1 MQTEVWGVTMEEY
14 IKKLLEQVRF
24 REAHQ
29 GIHDELKT
37 HIEDQIEANISCGMD
52 EDTAEKRAVD
62 DMGDPVE
69 VGISLD
75 RVHRPQIAWGVIIA
89 AVLVGVIGIMIHT
102 YIEKDRL
109 LIDILNEPPF
119 SADDR
124 YYILFTVL
132 GIGAMLFMYLVD
144 YTTVAKYSK
153 VIATVLVAGYLITY
167 HGSYKFLRL
176 VADKNVLNDEAV
188 NYDRLESLV
197 EFLNNCVSFSFA
209 LMFLLIPLYAGIL
222 YKYRGQSYGGL
233 IKALLWVFVPRIIPF
248 VSSRYY
254 NMRAFIVV
262 GSMLVQLTYAIK
274 KGWIKVRKIPSIIS
288 IWLAYVFYLVYFIRT
303 EVGGFTRSGSNEIK
317 TIMDSMKIFG
327 EGKIYTWGG
336 SSSMQTRGCVSSPAG
351 SYVLT
356 YISAAWGLVI
366 GLAVVMIV
374 AALIVFGFVSMAKSK
389 NQLGQIMGCG
399 CMMWI
404 AVNAIANI
412 VVGFG
417 IVPEFYASFFPF
429 ISNNNIVIS
438 YVFLGVLIS
447 VYKYKDAYPQHVDIK
462 GRSNKEKGL
471 QS

>member
-1 MQTEVWGVTMEEY
+1 
-14 IKKLLEQVRF
+14 
-24 REAHQ
+24 
-29 GIHDELKT
+29 
-37 HIEDQIEANISCGMD
+37 
-52 EDTAEKRAVD
+52 
-62 DMGDPVE
+62 
-69 VGISLD
+69 
-75 RVHRPQIAWGVIIA
+75 
-89 AVLVGVIGIMIHT
+89 
-102 YIEKDRL
+102 
-109 LIDILNEPPF
+109 
-119 SADDR
+119 
-124 YYILFTVL
+124 
-132 GIGAMLFMYLVD
+132 
-144 YTTVAKYSK
+144 
-153 VIATVLVAGYLITY
+153 
-167 HGSYKFLRL
+167 
-176 VADKNVLNDEAV
+176 
-188 NYDRLESLV
+188 
-197 EFLNNCVSFSFA
+197 
-209 LMFLLIPLYAGIL
+209 
-222 YKYRGQSYGGL
+222 
-233 IKALLWVFVPRIIPF
+233 
-248 VSSRYY
+248 RYY

-288 IWLAYVFYLVYFIRT
+288 IWLAYVLYLVYFIRT
-303 EVGGFTRSGSNEIK
+303 EVGGFMRSDRGEIK
-317 TIMDSMKIFG
+317 TIMNSMKIFG
-327 EGKIYTWGG
+327 AGKIYTWGG
-336 SSSMQTRGCVSSPAG
+336 TASMRSRGCVSSPAG

-462 GRSNKEKGL
+462 ARSNKEKRL
-471 QS
+471 QSLKDN

>member
-29 GIHDELKT
+29 GIHDELKA

-52 EDTAEKRAVD
+52 EDTAEKRAVE

-102 YIEKDRL
+102 YIAKDRL

-119 SADDR
+119 SVNDR

-132 GIGAMLFMYLVD
+132 GIGAMFFMYLVD

-167 HGSYKFLRL
+167 YGSYKLFRL
-176 VADKNVLNDEAV
+176 IAGKNVLNDEAV

-262 GSMLVQLTYAIK
+262 GSMLVQLTYAIE

-317 TIMDSMKIFG
+317 TIMDSMKILG

-336 SSSMQTRGCVSSPAG
+336 SASMQTRGCVSSPAG

-412 VVGFG
+412 LVGFG

-462 GRSNKEKGL
+462 GHSNKEKGL